1 MISSS
6 SAYSSLGN
14 KDVSEMICR
23 LIVIFVWIF
32 PILQPL
38 GNVFIWDFVLLF
50 LVFNLLPSFVLELG
64 CFITVTQCYIYAKS
78 DSKRLMTSAVA
89 ITPEI
94 SLLPCAIF
102 TWVLYIDSSRLCC
115 LLECI
120 RCFN

>member
-6 SAYSSLGN
+6 SAYSPLGN

-38 GNVFIWDFVLLF
+38 GNVFIWDFVLQF

-64 CFITVTQCYIYAKS
+64 
-78 DSKRLMTSAVA
+78 
-89 ITPEI
+89 
-94 SLLPCAIF
+94 SLP
-102 TWVLYIDSSRLCC
+102 
-115 LLECI
+115 
-120 RCFN
+120 